1 MLNEAPFSNKAGFYS
16 YTIKYDNFP
25 FEEFQSIKLGALVFQ
40 RQLFHCHKYF
50 TVWLNMTHL

>member
-1 MLNEAPFSNKAGFYS
+1 MKPRFQTKAGFYS

-25 FEEFQSIKLGALVFQ
+25 FEEFQSIKPGALVFQ